1 MKAVQISNTP
11 SGYVICERAC
21 PLKTNAV
28 NLTEK
33 EYLLPGNRT
42 CPGCSLSL
50 AYRHILKALEGQVIV
65 TVPASCLTVLHGM
78 YPVTSVDVPCVNT
91 PFASTGASA
100 TGLVAG
106 LKALGRKEV
115 TVLAIAGDGGTY
127 DIGIQALSGAAE
139 RQEDFI
145 FICYDNEGYMNTG
158 NQRSGSTPLG
168 AISGTTPMLGKQQNQ
183 KDMLAI
189 MEAHGIPYVA
199 AASATHPLD
208 LYEKVRKAK
217 TIKGTRFIHV
227 FTPCPPGWR
236 FSFSDTIRM
245 GELAV
250 QTGWVV
256 LYEVE
261 DGAFRLTSASE
272 SIARKGTLRPLR
284 EYLMEQGRFSNV
296 TEEQISELQE
306 RVNARWKR
314 CLDRVTN
321 L

>member
-1 MKAVQISNTP
+1 M
-11 SGYVICERAC
+11 
-21 PLKTNAV
+21 KTNAV
-28 NLTEK
+28 NLTET
-33 EYLLPGNRT
+33 EYLLPGNRA
-42 CPGCSLSL
+42 CPGCALSL

-78 YPVTSVDVPCVNT
+78 YPVTSVNVPCVNT
-91 PFASTGASA
+91 PFPSTGASA

-106 LKALGRKEV
+106 LKALGKKGL
-115 TVLAIAGDGGTY
+115 TVLAIAGDGGTH

-145 FICYDNEGYMNTG
+145 YICYDNEGYMNTG

-168 AISGTTPMLGKQQNQ
+168 AISGTTPILGKQQNQ
-183 KDMLAI
+183 KDMTAI
-189 MEAHGIPYVA
+189 MEAHSIPYVA
-199 AASATHPLD
+199 TANASYPLD

-217 TIKGTRFIHV
+217 AIEGTRFIHV
-227 FTPCPPGWR
+227 FTPCPPGWG
-236 FSFSDTIRM
+236 FPYSDTIKI

-250 QTGWVV
+250 KTGWVV

-261 DGAFRLTSASE
+261 DGTFRLTSASE
-272 SIARKGTLRPLR
+272 SIARKGNLRPVR
-284 EYLMEQGRFSNV
+284 EFLIEQGRFNSI
-296 TEEQISELQE
+296 TEEQITELQD

-314 CLDRVTN
+314 LLDRATN

>member
-1 MKAVQISNTP
+1 M
-11 SGYVICERAC
+11 
-21 PLKTNAV
+21 KTNAV
-28 NLTEK
+28 NLPEI

-42 CPGCSLSL
+42 CPGCALSL
-50 AYRHILKALEGQVIV
+50 AYRHILKALDGQVIV

-78 YPVTSVDVPCVNT
+78 YPVTSVNVPCVNT
-91 PFASTGASA
+91 PFASTAASA

-106 LKALGRKEV
+106 LKALDRKGL
-115 TVLAIAGDGGTY
+115 TVLAIAGDGGTH

-139 RQEDFI
+139 RGEDFI
-145 FICYDNEGYMNTG
+145 YICYDNEGYMNTG

-168 AISGTTPMLGKQQNQ
+168 AISGTTPILGKQQNQ
-183 KDMLAI
+183 KDMTAI

-199 AASATHPLD
+199 TANASYPLD
-208 LYEKVRKAK
+208 LYQKVSKAK
-217 TIKGTRFIHV
+217 SIQGTRFIHV

-236 FSFSDTIRM
+236 FPFSDTIEI

-250 QTGWVV
+250 QTGWTV

-261 DGAFRLTSASE
+261 GGVFHLTSASE
-272 SIARKGTLRPLR
+272 SIARKGNLKPVKEFLTK
-284 EYLMEQGRFSNV
+284 QGRFNSINQ
-296 TEEQISELQE
+296 EQMNELQE

-314 CLDRVTN
+314 FMERAAN

>member
-1 MKAVQISNTP
+1 M
-11 SGYVICERAC
+11 
-21 PLKTNAV
+21 KTNAV
-28 NLTEK
+28 NLTET

-42 CPGCSLSL
+42 CPGCALSL

-78 YPVTSVDVPCVNT
+78 YPVTSVNVPCVNT
-91 PFASTGASA
+91 PFPSTGASA

-106 LKALGRKEV
+106 LKALGKTGL
-115 TVLAIAGDGGTY
+115 TVLAIAGDGGTH

-145 FICYDNEGYMNTG
+145 YICYDNEGYMNTG

-168 AISGTTPMLGKQQNQ
+168 AISGTTPILGKQQNQ
-183 KDMLAI
+183 KDMTAI

-199 AASATHPLD
+199 TANASYPLD

-217 TIKGTRFIHV
+217 AIEGTRFMHV

-236 FSFSDTIRM
+236 FPFSDTIRI
-245 GELAV
+245 GELAA
-250 QTGWVV
+250 QTGLVV
-256 LYEVE
+256 LCEVE
-261 DGAFRLTSASE
+261 DGTFRLTSASE
-272 SIARKGTLRPLR
+272 SIARRGDLMPVG
-284 EYLMEQGRFSNV
+284 EYLKEQGRFKNI
-296 TEEQISELQE
+296 TQEQIDELQDW
-306 RVNARWKR
+306 VNARWKR
-314 CLDRVTN
+314 LLDRATN